1 MSSQSLVARLTT
13 RRRVARNAQRG
24 LTLLEI
30 MIVIA
35 ILGLLV
41 VIVVPRVMGALGSS
55 KIDLTKVQVDKIS
68 REYYPRYFAANGDN
82 PCPATLMEIGKFID
96 GNMTEDEFKDAWG
109 SPIKFS
115 CGTGNLPAGVKDGI
129 AVWSLGEDKQDG
141 TTDDIK
147 SWEKPKH

>member
-1 MSSQSLVARLTT
+1 MSQSVLSRLTT
-13 RRRVARNAQRG
+13 RRQVARNAQRG

-68 REYYPRYFAANGDN
+68 REYYPRFYAANGDN
-82 PCPATLMEIGKFID
+82 PCPASLIEIGKFID
-96 GNMTEDEFKDAWG
+96 GNMTEDEFKDPWG
-109 SPIKFS
+109 SPLKFS
-115 CGTGNLPAGVKDGI
+115 CGAGNLPAGVKDGI
-129 AVWSLGEDKQDG
+129 AVWSIGEDKQDG
-141 TTDDIK
+141 NADDIK